1 MTEFQHFSE
10 AVGWVADWAAG
21 TLPEIISSIDS
32 AKTSGEASALTALNA
47 AEAALSAKNEAENLI
62 SQYMANPSGIS
73 DADLHS
79 AGEVFAE
86 NWSNLPTGVSGGY
99 IKTASGQGDNR
110 YQQLVAADGA
120 FYVRVCS
127 SGVWGAWKQAVQQWS

>member
-21 TLPEIISSIDS
+21 TLPEIVSSVNS
-32 AKTSGEASALTALNA
+32 AKTGGEASALTALNA
-47 AEAALSAKNEAENLI
+47 AEAALTAKNEAENLI

-86 NWSNLPTGVSGGY
+86 NWRNLPIGVTSGY
-99 IKTASGQGDNR
+99 IKTVSGRDDNR
-110 YQQLVAADGA
+110 YQQFVSADGA
-120 FYVRVCS
+120 FYIRVCGA
-127 SGVWGAWKQAVQQWS
+127 GVWGTWKQALQLWS